1 MRKFELLQY
10 PSFSIFYLVLDV
22 FVTTDINNSEC
33 LPPPSSSDLTASG
46 PKRLLLHMQE
56 NEVQEHVCTQMSNSQ
71 LAQHQASSVFNPIE
85 QIEELNVEYYSNAG
99 ETIDGQKLYPKP
111 VLQSGTRVE
120 V

>member
-1 MRKFELLQY
+1 
-10 PSFSIFYLVLDV
+10 
-22 FVTTDINNSEC
+22 
-33 LPPPSSSDLTASG
+33 
-46 PKRLLLHMQE
+46 MQE

-111 VLQSGTRVE
+111 V
-120 V
+120 